1 MEQKRVNLNEAAFS
15 CSICL
20 DLLDIPVTIP
30 CGHSYCMVCIK
41 GFWKGKENDSR
52 SCPQCRETFTSA
64 PALVKNTMLAALTE
78 ELQKTGICPP
88 AAEHHYAGAEDVAC
102 DICTGKKLHAVKS
115 CLTCLASYCEEHL
128 QPHSDV
134 AAFKKHKLVEPFKNL
149 QETICS
155 IHNEVMKLFCRTD
168 QKCIC
173 YLCSVEEH
181 KGHDT
186 VSAAAERTERQRE
199 LEENQLQ
206 IQQRIQDREK
216 EVKLLQ
222 QQEEATNMSVDQ
234 VVENSE
240 KIFTDIICLIDKKKG
255 EVKNKF
261 RSQQQTKVGQVK
273 GLQEELEQEITELKR
288 RDAELK
294 QLSLTEDH
302 HQFLHSYSSL
312 PPLSGESTHSSSIIV
327 RPPGN
332 LKDVTAAVLELR
344 KKLEDILREELT
356 RISLTITQVDVS
368 PWEPK
373 SRPDF
378 LTYYRNLTLDP
389 NTAHTRL
396 MMLKKKKVIGVAR
409 TLPYPDNAGRF
420 TFWWQVLSKESLT
433 GRCYWEVEWKG
444 DGLYVAVAYNSI
456 SRDGKGK
463 ECSFGWNENSW
474 AVHIYGK
481 TCIFYHN
488 CEKVSIS
495 APVSSRIGMY
505 LDHTAGVLSFYSVSK
520 GMTLLHR
527 VQTTFTKPLHA
538 GLWLSHIGDAAEFL
552 NN

>member
-1 MEQKRVNLNEAAFS
+1 MQHSVLKYDQKRVNLNEAAFS

-409 TLPYPDNAGRF
+409 TLHY
-420 TFWWQVLSKESLT
+420 TS
-433 GRCYWEVEWKG
+433 
-444 DGLYVAVAYNSI
+444 
-456 SRDGKGK
+456 GKQ
-463 ECSFGWNENSW
+463 
-474 AVHIYGK
+474 
-481 TCIFYHN
+481 
-488 CEKVSIS
+488 
-495 APVSSRIGMY
+495 
-505 LDHTAGVLSFYSVSK
+505 L
-520 GMTLLHR
+520 
-527 VQTTFTKPLHA
+527 
-538 GLWLSHIGDAAEFL
+538 
-552 NN
+552 